1 MNDSEPMPLD
11 GSFLTPSSSDQFSEA
26 QHNKQNEEVTRFAL
40 DFFTFGQPLSDGDCA
55 NLLYVIIDHSGEKLQ
70 ATYKD
75 LRKALS
81 LVRRKPKLKD
91 ALQEAWG
98 KRDYKEIRKSELLT
112 VPKPKEGVAQKKAIE
127 NAWTT
132 QYRGEAPAALW
143 TRIKKAM
150 KQEKRYA
157 RYLAIVQSS
166 GTGKSRMIEELSKK
180 HLVIP
185 VNLRDYHNETGYP
198 PADKK
203 AYAYLTGTTSQ
214 EEARVHAVA
223 FLRAVFKEAS
233 KLITMFRESLP
244 EGMGGHD
251 QIVDLFSKYMSK
263 DMTWDSH
270 GDQRQSFYNN
280 VGSGAST
287 LEEKIQQAFAMNNE
301 MSPDDQLGSVGIREA
316 FTELIETLFPSPHK
330 DSRQRRTDSEPLV
343 ILAFDEARTL
353 ANPIINEPWS
363 HFSELRRALRALNEQ
378 PLCSLFLTTTGNVNA
393 VVPSS
398 RKDFS
403 LRMQSEKFSASRPF
417 AEVGFDH
424 FAFKDCFDLREVT
437 DIKHISHF
445 GRPLWAT
452 RYEEGNA
459 TIKSEI
465 VQFAAVKLC
474 AGKDYRPGDALS
486 DVEKLA
492 CLAQRLPIEFHSV
505 TYASKLNELELVEGH
520 MRILLRLDA
529 GFESLTTVSAS
540 EPLLSEAAYLMMN
553 SDTKCKAAEML
564 TSCLNGY
571 SIHKGDRGELLVML
585 LFTLARDRAVGQP
598 DEYGRPDSGQRWCSV
613 PKFMNALFEFERH
626 PPGGASLEAS
636 FAKSK
641 IFFNHWVKV
650 HQYTVVDVQY
660 LAQLMRRGA
669 ALLCATNQ
677 AGIDGIIPY
686 LLTGYTIFP
695 KNVGVI
701 LWQSKNDAKFTDEP
715 KHSLFKA
722 MNPYKLGILNEEDN
736 IPIIRIVF
744 ALASKKPCLARVAC
758 EDGVNS
764 LDLWVAGI
772 SPTVFSPV
780 GDDDASIWTALLQAT
795 YGWEDIYKKNPDGRT
810 DPAEEGLRRSM
821 NPGTAKDG
829 SHWDNWADIAQ
840 MRNIKVNA
848 EDENESMDED

>member
-1 MNDSEPMPLD
+1 MHCKKLGKKRITRRFGNQV
-11 GSFLTPSSSDQFSEA
+11 SFGPRQW
-26 QHNKQNEEVTRFAL
+26 
-40 DFFTFGQPLSDGDCA
+40 
-55 NLLYVIIDHSGEKLQ
+55 Q
-70 ATYKD
+70 AVNV
-75 LRKALS
+75 S
-81 LVRRKPKLKD
+81 LNSLPT
-91 ALQEAWG
+91 
-98 KRDYKEIRKSELLT
+98 ELLT
-112 VPKPKEGVAQKKAIE
+112 VPKPKEPAVAQKKAIE

-143 TRIKKAM
+143 TRIKKVM
-150 KQEKRYA
+150 KQGNQYA

-185 VNLRDYHNETGYP
+185 VNLLDSYHETGYP
-198 PADKK
+198 PTDKK
-203 AYAYLTGTTSQ
+203 AYTYLTRATSQ

-233 KLITMFRESLP
+233 KLITEFRESLP

-263 DMTWDSH
+263 GMTWDSH
-270 GDQRQSFYNN
+270 GDQRQSFYDN

-287 LEEKIQQAFAMNNE
+287 LEREIQHAFATNNK
-301 MSPDDQLGSVGIREA
+301 MDLDDQLESVGIREA

-330 DSRQRRTDSEPLV
+330 DSRQRRMDPEHLV

-353 ANPIINEPWS
+353 TNSCINEPWS

-378 PLCSLFLTTTGNVNA
+378 PLCSLFLATTGNVNVNA

-398 RKDFS
+398 RKNLS
-403 LRMQSEKFSASRPF
+403 LRMQSEKFSVSRPF

-474 AGKDYRPGDALS
+474 ARKNYRLGDALNHI
-486 DVEKLA
+486 EKLA

-505 TYASKLNELELVEGH
+505 TYASKLKELELVERH

-553 SDTKCKAAEML
+553 PDTKFKAAEML
-564 TSCLNGY
+564 TSCLDGY
-571 SIHKGDRGELLVML
+571 VIHKGDRGELLVML

-598 DEYGRPDSGQRWCSV
+598 DGYGLPDSGQRWCSV
-613 PKFMNALFEFERH
+613 LKFMNALFEFERH
-626 PPGGASLEAS
+626 PPGGASLKAS

-701 LWQSKNDAKFTDEP
+701 LWQGNNDAKFTDEP
-715 KHSLFKA
+715 KRSLFKA
-722 MNPYKLGILNEEDN
+722 MNPYKLGILNKEDN

-744 ALASKKPCLARVAC
+744 ALASEKPCLARVVC
-758 EDGVNS
+758 EDGVDS
-764 LDLWVAGI
+764 LDFWVAGI

-795 YGWEDIYKKNPDGRT
+795 YGWEDIYKKNPDGSLT

-829 SHWDNWADIAQ
+829 SHWENWADFAP
-840 MRNIKVNA
+840 MRKIKVNA
-848 EDENESMDED
+848 EDENENMDKD